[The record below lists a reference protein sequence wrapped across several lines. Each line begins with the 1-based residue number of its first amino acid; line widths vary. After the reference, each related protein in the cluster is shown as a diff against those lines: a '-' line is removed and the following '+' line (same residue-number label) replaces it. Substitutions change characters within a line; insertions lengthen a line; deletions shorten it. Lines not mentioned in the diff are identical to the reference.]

1 MTVKK
6 HKSLPRKR
14 SAIRFKPSPR
24 AIDLLELR
32 SKNDKYEDG
41 FYGVDAH
48 AKVLFPTADRATAVK
63 AVRSEVNRAAKIA
76 VIREHR
82 ERSELRAARDRAKRL
97 TKSLDKF
104 DRETAWLTAV
114 DVAVVASEIAEGF
127 AVTNTT
133 GSVATPLV
141 QIIEDINS
149 LRSWAVELHKFV
161 IAPSPPSNSDPLA
174 RAFVEAMAATYVA
187 LRESRP
193 PHTRKSPFVNFIAAA
208 WLDLN
213 FPWPSPET
221 SVENWLGQK
230 VKSLPSLMKKKPGQT
245 R

>member
-1 MTVKK
+1 MKRG
-6 HKSLPRKR
+6 KSSSRKR
-14 SAIRFKPSPR
+14 SAIRFRASPR

-32 SKNDKYEDG
+32 EKNGTYEDG
-41 FYGVDAH
+41 CYNVDAH
-48 AKVLFPTADRATAVK
+48 AALLFPTADRATAVK

-76 VIREHR
+76 VVREHR
-82 ERSELRAARDRAKRL
+82 ERSELRAARDRAQRL
-97 TKSLDKF
+97 TKFLDKF
-104 DRETAWLTAV
+104 ERETAWLIAG
-114 DVAVVASEIAEGF
+114 DAAVVASEIAEGF

-141 QIIEDINS
+141 QILEDMNS
-149 LRSWAVELHKFV
+149 LRAWAVELHKFA

-174 RAFVEAMAATYVA
+174 RAFVEAMAAAYVA
-187 LRESRP
+187 LRELQP
-193 PHTRKSPFVNFIAAA
+193 PHARKSWFVNLIAAA

-230 VKSLPSLMKKKPGQT
+230 VELLPSLTKKKSGQT